1 MKLITRSALALVV
14 LIGLATSLQAQAPDV
29 AVRIRPPVPQL
40 PLAGHCFPVQLK
52 NLRNAPVTI
61 NAAILSVFDQ
71 NCRRVCLARTVINKR
86 VDVCKTLD
94 FRICCQAPL
103 PATYTAYVQVLHS
116 SGRNEEWYYRPKRSS
131 ESKSR

>member
-1 MKLITRSALALVV
+1 MKLITRSAFALVV

-29 AVRIRPPVPQL
+29 AVRVRPPV
-40 PLAGHCFPVQLK
+40 GKCFPVQLK

-71 NCRRVCLARTVINKR
+71 NCRRVCLARTVISKR

-94 FRICCQAPL
+94 FRICCPGPL
-103 PATYTAYVQVLHS
+103 PLPPTYTAYVQVIHS
-116 SGRNEEWYYRPKRSS
+116 SGRNEGWFFRP
-131 ESKSR
+131 